1 MGIAQRLTVVKQHD
15 TEPAHHL
22 RAGSRRT
29 HGHPGY
35 RTRRKRSGG
44 AGFQQPSIPAKSPT
58 MVLNPA
64 SLLLFVRMDKFF
76 PRHGT
81 PTARTA
87 HACDFSR
94 RAPLR
99 ISPPKKRGRAVP
111 RHTYICMMPP
121 PAISR
126 PHYPKAPRTASSRLP
141 AFPAHPKPS
150 QVVEVTPKPELVAG
164 RHHRFAS
171 PSRLT
176 DASAPLPLPA
186 AQHRASSRVRHPL
199 GHFITTKLVDNR
211 HFPAGAANKPHAQA
225 NTRPSARTPAVNA
238 LTSYE

>member
-111 RHTYICMMPP
+111 RHTYICMMPLP
-121 PAISR
+121 RTSR
-126 PHYPKAPRTASSRLP
+126 PHHPKAPRTASSRLQ
-141 AFPAHPKPS
+141 PS
-150 QVVEVTPKPELVAG
+150 LPTPSLRRSSKSPPSPNSSRVVII
-164 RHHRFAS
+164 AS
-171 PSRLT
+171 
-176 DASAPLPLPA
+176 PLPLASPTHPRLCRYQPRNTARPHGYATPLVILSQPNWWTIVTSLLVPPTSPMPRPTHAPA
-186 AQHRASSRVRHPL
+186 PGRLR
-199 GHFITTKLVDNR
+199 
-211 HFPAGAANKPHAQA
+211 
-225 NTRPSARTPAVNA
+225 
-238 LTSYE
+238 LTH